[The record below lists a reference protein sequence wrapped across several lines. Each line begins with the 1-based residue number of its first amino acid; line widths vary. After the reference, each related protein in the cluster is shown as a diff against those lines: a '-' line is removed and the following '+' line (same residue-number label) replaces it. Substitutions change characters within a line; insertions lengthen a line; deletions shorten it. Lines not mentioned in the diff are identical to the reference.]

1 MNHQELLART
11 DAIHSQIKILLSKK
25 KKNRELPNDRLHQFH
40 IGAVL
45 RQKNTTGAV
54 ADMMTKHTTQLYSM
68 VDAESKGEE
77 ITLAEWRETIKDHI
91 AYLYIMLADIEER
104 NE

>member
-1 MNHQELLART
+1 MNHQELLTRT
-11 DAIHSQIKILLSKK
+11 DTIHSQIKILLSKK

-40 IGAVL
+40 MGASL
-45 RQKNTTGAV
+45 RQKSTTCAV

-68 VDAESKGEE
+68 IEAEAKGEE

-91 AYLYIMLADIEER
+91 AYLYIMLANIEEE